1 LSRWTKR
8 IGVAL
13 VVLIA
18 LLAAAITA
26 TIGWWPILGPKVRPL
41 TERRFESTPERMA
54 RGKYLVESV
63 NGCVYCHSEIDW
75 QAPGF
80 PVKAGT
86 EGGGRNWAEEGMPWL
101 SAPNITSD
109 PETGGGR
116 WSDDAYA
123 RAIREGIGHDGRALF
138 PVMPYAN
145 YRKMADEDL
154 ASVIVYL
161 RSLPAQRKAVPP
173 TRIPFPLSRL
183 IAAAPE
189 PVTGSVAPP
198 DAGDLMKRGEYL
210 VTMSSCFDC
219 HTPQDRGQPVP
230 GLAGAGGFVL
240 KGPYGQVASANITP
254 DPTGIPYYD
263 DALFLEMMRT
273 GQVKARKIHDQMPWT
288 FYRSQTDE
296 DLRTMFAYLKTLPPA
311 SHRVDNTLLPTACPR
326 CGGTHGGGQDNKAS

>member
-8 IGVAL
+8 IGVAFL
-13 VVLIA
+13 VLVA

-26 TIGWWPILGPKVRPL
+26 TIGWRPILGPKVRPL

-86 EGGGRNWAEEGMPWL
+86 EGGGRNWADEGMPWL

-138 PVMPYAN
+138 PIMPYAN

-173 TRIPFPLSRL
+173 TRIPFPLNRL

-210 VTMSSCFDC
+210 VTMSSCSEC

-230 GLAGAGGFVL
+230 GLAFAGGFVL

-263 DALFLEMMRT
+263 EALFLEMMRT

-288 FYRSQTDE
+288 FYRGQTDE

-311 SHRVDNTLLPTACPR
+311 SHRVDNTLPPTACPR